1 MCIRDSN
8 AGVSA
13 DVVIANVLKGEGTY
27 GYDAAEDTYGDMIE
41 KGIIDPTKV
50 TKTALLNASSIAGMI
65 ITSECSIVD
74 IEEKNKPEDE

>member
-1 MCIRDSN
+1 MLLNPPCQIVDN

-50 TKTALLNASSIAGMI
+50 TKTALLNASSIWDDYYLNVQNHCGY
-65 ITSECSIVD
+65 
-74 IEEKNKPEDE
+74 